1 MTAEKLVAVQPMSGP
16 MSTAA
21 TSSDGVTLTSSTWY
35 RESSATSGRATNV
48 AIALIDRATTAAPT
62 LNCASR
68 ISIANSA
75 PASGTL

>member
-48 AIALIDRATTAAPT
+48 AIALIDRATTAAPA
-62 LNCASR
+62 LKRASR